1 MSNLQIKEANEK
13 YIGFSTTPSM
23 VDYIERLSEENNTSR
38 SEIIRAI
45 IRTFQQNDAQQK

>member
-1 MSNLQIKEANEK
+1 MTELQVKQVNEK
-13 YIGFSTTPSM
+13 YIGFSTTNSM
-23 VDYIERLSEENNTSR
+23 VEYIDRLSEENNTSR

>member
-1 MSNLQIKEANEK
+1 MANLEVREVNEK
-13 YIGFSTTPSM
+13 FIGFSTTNSM
-23 VDYIERLSEENNTSR
+23 VEFIDRLSEENNTSR